1 MSDVI
6 IIGGGPAGV
15 TAALRARELGAE
27 VTLVEKG
34 RLGGTCVNDGVV
46 PTRVWARAA
55 RLRRDFELLSTYG
68 WLAQPPELDYSRL
81 LTRTQ
86 QVVYQVHEKKQLI
99 AHLESAG
106 VNVHS
111 ETGKAWFNDANTIHT
126 EKGLSLQ
133 ADKFIL
139 CAGGHARQPSFPG
152 KEYVLTHHDIWSVDR
167 LPASVVIAGG
177 GATGCQLAT
186 ILTAF
191 GCRVWLMEM
200 NPDILAIED
209 PLVSQTM
216 RRALVRRGVDVI
228 TGISGIES
236 VEKTDDGYYLTYTQ
250 AGQSQLIKSQ
260 AVILASGWPGNADEL
275 NPQAAGVETHR
286 GYVVVD
292 QHLCTTAPHI
302 FAAGDITG
310 RMMLVQS
317 AGLEART
324 AAENAILTPGQ
335 RSSHQIVPHGGFTD
349 PEYASV
355 GMSEPQAKASGQE
368 YLVATTQYAD
378 LDRAVIDGFTE
389 GFFKLIVSL
398 ENHRILGAHAV
409 GEQAVEIIQIVAASM
424 TADMWVEQMAEME
437 FSYPT
442 YTAIVGVTARK
453 AVYAL
458 GVMPLAPQWRT
469 LGRSIAAEWE
479 RSEGS

>member
-1 MSDVI
+1 MSNII

-27 VTLVEKG
+27 VSLIDKG
-34 RLGGTCVNDGVV
+34 RLGGTCINDGVV

-55 RLRRDFELLSTYG
+55 RLRREFEQLSSYG
-68 WLAQPPELDYSRL
+68 WMAEEPEFDYSQL

-86 QVVYQVHEKKQLI
+86 QVVYQIHEKKQLI
-99 AHLESAG
+99 AHLEAAG
-106 VNVHS
+106 VTVYP
-111 ETGKAWFNDANTIHT
+111 ETGKAWFSDPNTIQT
-126 EKGLSLQ
+126 EKGLTLQ
-133 ADKFIL
+133 GEKFIL
-139 CAGGHARQPSFPG
+139 CAGGHARLPSFPG
-152 KEYVLTHHDIWSVDR
+152 KEYVLTHHDIWSADQ

-200 NPDILAIED
+200 NPEILAIED

-216 RRALVRRGVDVI
+216 RRALIKRGVDII

-236 VEKTDDGYYLTYTQ
+236 VEKADGGYYLTYTQ
-250 AGQSQLIKSQ
+250 AEQSQLIKSE
-260 AVILASGWPGNADEL
+260 AVLLASGWPGNADEL
-275 NPQAAGVETHR
+275 NPQAAGVETRR

-292 QHLCTTAPHI
+292 DHLCTTASHI

-317 AGLEART
+317 AGLEARI
-324 AAENAILTPGQ
+324 AAENATLTPGE

-355 GMSEPQAKASGQE
+355 GLNETQVKASGQE
-368 YLVATTQYAD
+368 YLVATTQYAE
-378 LDRAVIDGFTE
+378 LDRAVIDGYTE
-389 GFFKLIVSL
+389 GFFKLIVSQ

-409 GEQAVEIIQIVAASM
+409 GEQAVEIIHVVAASM
-424 TADMWVEQMAEME
+424 VADMWVEQMAEME

-442 YTAIVGVTARK
+442 YTAIIGITARK

-458 GVMPLAPQWRT
+458 GVMPLAPQWRS
-469 LGRSIAAEWE
+469 LGKSIAAEWE
-479 RSEGS
+479 RGEDS

>member
-1 MSDVI
+1 MNDVI

-27 VTLVEKG
+27 VALVEKG
-34 RLGGTCVNDGVV
+34 RLGGTCINDGVV

-55 RLRRDFELLSTYG
+55 RLRRDFEQLSAYG
-68 WLAQPPELDYSRL
+68 WLAEPPVLDYNRL
-81 LTRTQ
+81 LTRTL

-99 AHLESAG
+99 DRLETAG
-106 VNVHS
+106 VSVYS
-111 ETGKAWFNDANTIHT
+111 EAGKAWFSDTNTIQT
-126 EKGLSLQ
+126 EKGHTLQ
-133 ADKFIL
+133 AGKFIL
-139 CAGGHARQPSFPG
+139 CAGGHARLPSFPG
-152 KEYVLTHHDIWSVDR
+152 KEYVMTHHDIWSVDR
-167 LPASVVIAGG
+167 LPDSVVIAGG

-186 ILTAF
+186 ILTAL

-200 NPDILAIED
+200 NPEILAIED
-209 PLVSQTM
+209 PQVSQTM
-216 RRALVRRGVDVI
+216 RRALVKRGVDII
-228 TGISGIES
+228 TGISGIEA

-250 AGQSQLIKSQ
+250 AEQSQLIKCQ

-275 NPQAAGVETHR
+275 NPQVAGVETRR

-292 QHLCTTAPHI
+292 DHLCTTASHI

-317 AGLEART
+317 AGLEARI
-324 AAENAILTPGQ
+324 AAENAILTPVE

-355 GMSEPQAKASGQE
+355 GMTEPQAMASGQE

-378 LDRAVIDGFTE
+378 LDRAVIDGYTE
-389 GFFKLIVSL
+389 GFFKLIVSQ

-409 GEQAVEIIQIVAASM
+409 GEQAVELIQIVAASI

-442 YTAIVGVTARK
+442 YTAIAGITARK

-469 LGRSIAAEWE
+469 LGRSVAAEWE
-479 RSEGS
+479 SGEGS

>member
-1 MSDVI
+1 
-6 IIGGGPAGV
+6 
-15 TAALRARELGAE
+15 
-27 VTLVEKG
+27 
-34 RLGGTCVNDGVV
+34 
-46 PTRVWARAA
+46 VWARAA

-68 WLAQPPELDYSRL
+68 WLAETPELDYSRL

-99 AHLESAG
+99 AHLENAG
-106 VNVHS
+106 VDVHS
-111 ETGKAWFNDANTIHT
+111 DTGKARFTDPHTIQT
-126 EKGLSLQ
+126 DNGLSLQ
-133 ADKFIL
+133 AEKFIL
-139 CAGGHARQPSFPG
+139 CAGGHARLPSFPG

-167 LPASVVIAGG
+167 LPDSIVIAGG

-200 NPDILAIED
+200 NPEILVIED
-209 PLVSQTM
+209 SQVSQTM
-216 RRALVRRGVDVI
+216 RRALVKRGVDII

-236 VEKTDDGYYLTYTQ
+236 VEKTEDGYYLTYTQ
-250 AGQSQLIKSQ
+250 GDQTQLIKCQ

-275 NPQAAGVETHR
+275 NPQIAGVETHR

-292 QHLCTTAPHI
+292 DHLKTTADHI

-317 AGLEART
+317 AGLEARI
-324 AAENAILTPGQ
+324 AAENAVLTPGQ
-335 RSSHQIVPHGGFTD
+335 RSSHHIVPHGGFTD

-355 GMSEPQAKASGQE
+355 GITEAKARESGQE
-368 YLVATTQYAD
+368 ILVATTQYAEI
-378 LDRAVIDGFTE
+378 DRAVIDGITE
-389 GFFKLIVSL
+389 GFFKLIVSQ

-409 GEQAVEIIQIVAASM
+409 GEQAVEIIQIIAASIA
-424 TADMWVEQMAEME
+424 ADMWVEQLAEME

-453 AVYAL
+453 AVYAM
-458 GVMPLAPQWRT
+458 GVMPLAPQWRN
-469 LGRSIAAEWE
+469 LGRSVAAEWE
-479 RSEGS
+479 RGEGS

>member
-1 MSDVI
+1 MNDVI

-15 TAALRARELGAE
+15 TAALRARELGAA

-34 RLGGTCVNDGVV
+34 RLGGTCINDGVV

-55 RLRRDFELLSTYG
+55 RLRRDFEQLSSYG
-68 WLAQPPELDYSRL
+68 WLAELPELDYSRL

-99 AHLESAG
+99 SQLETAG
-106 VNVHS
+106 VDVHS
-111 ETGKAWFNDANTIHT
+111 ETGKAWFSDDHTIQM
-126 EKGLSLQ
+126 ENGLSLQ
-133 ADKFIL
+133 AEKFIL

-152 KEYVLTHHDIWSVDR
+152 KEHVLTHHDIWSVDK
-167 LPASVVIAGG
+167 LPASIVIAGG

-200 NPDILAIED
+200 NPEILAIED
-209 PLVSQTM
+209 SQVSQTM
-216 RRALVRRGVDVI
+216 RRALVKRGVDII

-236 VEKTDDGYYLTYTQ
+236 VEKSDDEYYLTYTQ
-250 AGQSQLIKSQ
+250 AEQSQLIKCQ

-275 NPQAAGVETHR
+275 NPQAAGVETRR
-286 GYVVVD
+286 GYVIVD
-292 QHLCTTAPHI
+292 DHLKTTADHI

-317 AGLEART
+317 AGLEARI
-324 AAENAILTPGQ
+324 AAENAILSPGQ
-335 RSSHQIVPHGGFTD
+335 RSYHQIVPHGGFTD

-355 GMSEPQAKASGQE
+355 GMTEAQARTSGQDF
-368 YLVATTQYAD
+368 LVATTRYAD

-389 GFFKLIVSL
+389 GFFKLIVSQ

-409 GEQAVEIIQIVAASM
+409 GEQAVEIIHIVAASM

-442 YTAIVGVTARK
+442 YTAIAGITARK
-453 AVYAL
+453 AIYAL

-469 LGRSIAAEWE
+469 LGRSVAAEWE
-479 RSEGS
+479 RGEGD